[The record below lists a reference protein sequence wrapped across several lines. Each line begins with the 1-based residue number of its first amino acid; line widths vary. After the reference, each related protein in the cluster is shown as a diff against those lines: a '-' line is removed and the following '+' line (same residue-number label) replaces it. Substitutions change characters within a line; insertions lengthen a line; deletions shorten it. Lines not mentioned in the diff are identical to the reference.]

1 MFRRLFGRGGPTE
14 DAPTPE
20 GAGTDTREAA
30 RRALMAYHR
39 RTSHGFGRY
48 AAGPMD
54 LDWAN
59 QPAPFRRWAGAEVS
73 ALARFAQDP
82 AEAGREA
89 GPEGAPPPTY
99 GVLFGA
105 PPLRPAP
112 FGLESLARFLFDGAS
127 LSAAKSYGD
136 ARWFLRVPPSS
147 GNLHPTE
154 LHLVLP
160 PLDGGARGSVAHY
173 DPREHI
179 LERRALL
186 DAERTEA
193 LFGRAAP
200 GSFYVGLSAIA
211 WREAWK
217 YGERAFRYVQH
228 DTGHMLACLDVAAA
242 LSGWETSLEDR
253 AGAQNLAAL
262 LGLAGQDG
270 PEAELPQVLLGVRPA
285 AADVAP
291 APGDGPAPAFVGLP
305 TPLSAEHIE
314 WDALELAERLSRAP
328 AGGVREAAPPSP
340 LPPEN
345 GAAAR
350 PDAALALRTLVR
362 RRRSALGYDR
372 RGSLQAQTW
381 FHGLE
386 RLVPRPGRRP
396 FALWPH
402 TPRVH
407 PVFFVHAV
415 VGLEPGIY
423 LLGRSEGARERL
435 APAFAASGARGPALW
450 EPVPDAPRSLPLW
463 CLARGDVRS
472 LAAELACGQAIAGDG
487 VYAAALLGELGSALD
502 ALGPPGYRR
511 LHWEAGLVGQA
522 MYLGAEAQGL
532 VGTGIGCFFDGET
545 SRALGLVGERLVSI
559 YHFAVGHA
567 VHDGRL
573 ETGAP
578 YTEPVTPA

>member
-1 MFRRLFGRGGPTE
+1 MFRRLFGRGGPAEGTPTSE
-14 DAPTPE
+14 GTGIDA
-20 GAGTDTREAA
+20 REAA

-59 QPAPFRRWAGAEVS
+59 QPAPFRRWAGAEVL
-73 ALARFAQDP
+73 ALAHFAQDP

-89 GPEGAPPPTY
+89 GPGSTPPPTY

-112 FGLESLARFLFDGAS
+112 LGLESLARFLFDGAS

-160 PLDGGARGSVAHY
+160 PLDGGGRGSVAHY

-242 LSGWETSLEDR
+242 LSGWDTSLEDCL
-253 AGAQNLAAL
+253 GAQTLSAL
-262 LGLAGQDG
+262 LGLSGQDG

-285 AADVAP
+285 GADVAP
-291 APGDGPAPAFVGLP
+291 VPADGPAPAFVGLP

-314 WDALELAERLSRAP
+314 WDAVELAERLSRAP
-328 AGGVREAAPPSP
+328 DGGVREAGPPAP
-340 LPPEN
+340 LPPEG
-345 GAAAR
+345 GAAAQSE
-350 PDAALALRTLVR
+350 AALALRTLVR

-381 FHGLE
+381 FDGLE

-423 LLGRSEGARERL
+423 LLGRSDGARERL
-435 APAFAASGARGPALW
+435 APAFAAAGARGPALW
-450 EPVPDAPRSLPLW
+450 EPVPGAPRSLPLW

-578 YTEPVTPA
+578 YAEPVAPV